1 METNIALPNYI
12 ETAYYDPEI
21 EGPAPGPQRPNRDRR
36 PEYVQYRDD
45 GCDLAPKCLSCPL
58 PKCQYDDAGWLD
70 RKARKRRDREILEA
84 WRKERPKKKALAARF
99 GLNRRTVHRI
109 LREADE
115 GYSTTDLSKDS
126 E

>member
-1 METNIALPNYI
+1 MAMPDAKGSICCDPDIAGPEL
-12 ETAYYDPEI
+12 DPR
-21 EGPAPGPQRPNRDRR
+21 GPVNDRR

-45 GCDLAPKCLSCPL
+45 GCELAPKCLSCPL

-99 GLNRRTVHRI
+99 GLSRRTVHRI

-115 GYSTTDLSKDS
+115 GYSTRMTP
-126 E
+126 